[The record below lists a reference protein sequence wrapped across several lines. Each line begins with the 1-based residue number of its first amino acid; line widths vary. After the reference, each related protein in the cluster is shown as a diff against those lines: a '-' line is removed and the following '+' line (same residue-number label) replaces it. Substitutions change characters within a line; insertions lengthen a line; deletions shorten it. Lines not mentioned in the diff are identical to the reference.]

1 MGMQNQERSR
11 DVQVKQ
17 DNCIAVSDCDQRELA
32 EWLDAKLA
40 EAA

>member
-17 DNCIAVSDCDQRELA
+17 DNCIAVSDCSVDIIVTKESLQSG
-32 EWLDAKLA
+32 
-40 EAA
+40 